1 MRVVGVVHAP
11 TRELLTDRPEWAQTL
26 GSPLPD
32 RNLTTTIESDDEF
45 VQMPDS
51 RSLPMTTTDIARF
64 LGSPPP
70 AGRTA
75 AGQLEI
81 ADAVDDG
88 LSPEALDRVK
98 EALEL
103 TDAELARILG
113 VSPKTVHRIRS
124 TPGRRIAS
132 TASDRLYRTARLY
145 LLAAEVLEDADAARD
160 WLRSPQLGLDGRVP
174 LDLLSTDAGSREIE
188 ALLVRIEHGVL
199 S

>member
-1 MRVVGVVHAP
+1 
-11 TRELLTDRPEWAQTL
+11 
-26 GSPLPD
+26 
-32 RNLTTTIESDDEF
+32 
-45 VQMPDS
+45 
-51 RSLPMTTTDIARF
+51 MTTTDIARF

-70 AGRTA
+70 AVGTA

-88 LSPEALDRVK
+88 LSPEALHRVK
-98 EALEL
+98 AALEL